1 MSLDPKRILIV
12 DDRQSNRALLETL
25 LRALGHVTD
34 TAADGP
40 QALAM
45 LGLGFDLVLLDVTM
59 PGMDGFEVT
68 RRIRQNPAHS
78 DLPILIVTAL
88 DGKESRLQA
97 VEAGAN
103 DFIPQPVEYTE
114 LRVRTHSL
122 LEMKAARDA
131 LKRHQAHL
139 EEQVEQRTAALRLA
153 LDEVVATQKR
163 LLEAEQEKKY
173 FYGEVLRTVTE
184 GKFHL
189 VDDAD
194 LVADGQLAAE
204 EPLETPEA
212 CRRLRLLLEAIA
224 QNAGMDADRTSDL
237 LLGVGEAAANAVK
250 HAGQGHSAIYVSEE
264 QVTVQVRDQGQ
275 GIRAAAL
282 PASVLLAGYSTKIS
296 LGMGFTLMLNV
307 VDRLRLATSQEG
319 TVVQLE
325 KTILPMEDEEERLLA
340 LMERF

>member
-1 MSLDPKRILIV
+1 MSPNPKRILIV

-25 LRALGHVTD
+25 LRALGHVTYS
-34 TAADGP
+34 AADGP
-40 QALAM
+40 QALEM
-45 LGLGFDLVLLDVTM
+45 LGLGFDLILLDVTM

-68 RRIRQNPAHS
+68 RRIRQDPAHS

-103 DFIPQPVEYTE
+103 DFISQPVEYTE

-131 LKRHQAHL
+131 VKRHQAHL
-139 EEQVEQRTAALRLA
+139 EEQVAQRTVALRQA

-163 LLEAEQEKKY
+163 LLEAEQEKKH
-173 FYGEVLRTVTE
+173 FYSEVLRAVTK
-184 GKFHL
+184 GKLHL
-189 VDDAD
+189 MEDTD
-194 LVADGQLAAE
+194 LVAGGQLAAE
-204 EPLETPEA
+204 ETLEAPEA
-212 CRRLRLLLEAIA
+212 CRRLRQLLRAIA
-224 QNAGMDADRTSDL
+224 QNVGMDAERTSDL

-250 HAGQGHSAIYVSEE
+250 HAGQGQSAIYVSGE
-264 QVTVQVRDQGQ
+264 QVTVQVRDHGQ
-275 GIRAAAL
+275 GIRTTAL
-282 PASVLLAGYSTKIS
+282 PASVLLPGYSTKIS
-296 LGMGFTLMLNV
+296 LGMGFTVMLDV
-307 VDRLRLATSQEG
+307 VDRLCLATGQAG

-325 KTILPMEDEEERLLA
+325 KAILPVEDEEERLLA